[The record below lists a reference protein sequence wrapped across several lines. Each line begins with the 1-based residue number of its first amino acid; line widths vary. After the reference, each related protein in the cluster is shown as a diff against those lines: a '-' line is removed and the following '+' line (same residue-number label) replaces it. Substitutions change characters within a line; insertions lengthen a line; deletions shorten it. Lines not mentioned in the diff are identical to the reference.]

1 MALNPTLASWRG
13 QRVWLIGASSGIGL
27 ACAEALH
34 QAGAEVCVSAR
45 QAAALDA
52 RSLGLQTAPITGLAS
67 VGVAPLSSSDAQ
79 QRIAALSPDNLAAFT
94 VPK

>member
-13 QRVWLIGASSGIGL
+13 QRVWLIGASSGIGR

-45 QAAALDA
+45 KAAALDEFVAQHSGA
-52 RSLGLQTAPITGLAS
+52 RALAMDVTDAAS
-67 VGVAPLSSSDAQ
+67 VA
-79 QRIAALSPDNLAAFT
+79 
-94 VPK
+94 